1 MTESAEL
8 GRKSS
13 MTSKTTTTAL
23 NKVNIRNLAQ
33 KPKGEQLMPWSHH
46 LAVSDE
52 YFKESDCTK
61 SEARTERNLDFY
73 SL

>member
-1 MTESAEL
+1 MSESADL

-13 MTSKTTTTAL
+13 TSSKTTTTVL
-23 NKVNIRNLAQ
+23 NEVNIRNLAH

-52 YFKESDCTK
+52 YFKEIDCT
-61 SEARTERNLDFY
+61 
-73 SL
+73 